1 LKLKN
6 GFDCDLSLKKET
18 HFLSFGMEHLIIL
31 QHQQRQ
37 ATYMLC
43 NPSSASSTLYNNSLT
58 MKKVSSIPTIRAT
71 TGSSQLHF
79 KTIRRAQSC
88 QKIIT
93 QKQTVDPESPEA
105 LVRQL
110 VGVRR
115 PHPTTALFVRVH
127 PSEERLQAFTNEKVD
142 AVRNNNVETLR
153 RMHQQGQSLDACS
166 KNGESLLHL
175 ACRRGTIETV
185 QFLVQVV
192 PTTIQDELGR
202 TILHDVCWRPR
213 PDPALFMVVFHAVP
227 RSFLLTP
234 DARGHTCFDY
244 CRKTE
249 WPLWNAHLKEH
260 LPRERQSGNEEGPV
274 DPF

>member
-1 LKLKN
+1 MIYLERKQHT
-6 GFDCDLSLKKET
+6 F
-18 HFLSFGMEHLIIL
+18 FLTYEMEQLIIS
-31 QHQQRQ
+31 QQQQRQ
-37 ATYMLC
+37 TTYLRC
-43 NPSSASSTLYNNSLT
+43 SPSSASSNLCNNNLT

-71 TGSSQLHF
+71 SGSSQMHF
-79 KTIRRAQSC
+79 KTMRRAQSC

-93 QKQTVDPESPEA
+93 QKHAIDPESPEA

-110 VGVRR
+110 VGVKR
-115 PHPTTALFVRVH
+115 PHPTTALFVRVP

-153 RMHQQGQSLDACS
+153 RMHQQGESLDACS

-244 CRKTE
+244 CRKSE
-249 WPLWNAHLKEH
+249 WPLWNAYLQEH
-260 LPRERQSGNEEGPV
+260 LPREGHNENEDGPV